1 MATSLTVST
10 SEDITLTI
18 TDGSSTVV
26 TPSTPDTTLTIN
38 TALSAAVASDI
49 VYTPSGK
56 MSSTNMQ
63 NAIDELAGD
72 AFVSASAPSGSQLGN
87 GDLWYDSDDH
97 ELKVYRDSNWQTIAA
112 AGGPTETMLT
122 MDGGSF

>member
-1 MATSLTVST
+1 MAT
-10 SEDITLTI
+10 TLTI
-18 TDGSSTVV
+18 TDGTSTVV

-38 TALSAAVASDI
+38 TALSAAVATDI
-49 VYTPSGK
+49 VYSPTGK

-63 NAIDELAGD
+63 DAIDELAGD
-72 AFVSASAPSGSQLGN
+72 DFRSTGTPSGSQVDN
-87 GDLWYDSDDH
+87 GDLWYDTDDH

-112 AGGPTETMLT
+112 AGGTTETMLT

>member
-1 MATSLTVST
+1 MAT
-10 SEDITLTI
+10 TLTI
-18 TDGSSTVV
+18 TDGTGTNLTATGTS
-26 TPSTPDTTLTIN
+26 TTLTIN

-112 AGGPTETMLT
+112 AGGTTETMLT

>member
-18 TDGSSTVV
+18 TDGTSTVV

-63 NAIDELAGD
+63 
-72 AFVSASAPSGSQLGN
+72 SAPTGSQLGN

-112 AGGPTETMLT
+112 AGGTTETMLT